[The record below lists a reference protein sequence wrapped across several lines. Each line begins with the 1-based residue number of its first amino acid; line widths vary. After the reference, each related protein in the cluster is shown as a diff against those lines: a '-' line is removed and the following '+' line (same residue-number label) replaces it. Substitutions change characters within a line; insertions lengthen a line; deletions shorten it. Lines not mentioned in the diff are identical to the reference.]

1 MLSRT
6 VEYALRAVVAIA
18 SAPAQRLRIE
28 DIAEKTQTPRA
39 YLAKIM
45 QSLVRAGLLQSQRGL
60 GGGLRLSRPPERMSV
75 LDVVN
80 AVDPLT
86 RIESCPLK
94 LREHGGRLCAL
105 HRRLDDAT
113 ALVEEAFRQTSI
125 DDLIPRGVGL
135 CETSERAPRRPT
147 RAKRR

>member
-6 VEYALRAVVAIA
+6 VEYALRAVVALA
-18 SAPAQRLRIE
+18 STPSQRLRIE
-28 DIAEKTQTPRA
+28 DVATTTQVPRA

-60 GGGLRLSRPPERMSV
+60 GGGLQLSRPPDRMSV
-75 LDVVN
+75 LDVVQ

-94 LREHGGRLCAL
+94 LQEHRASLCPL
-105 HRRLDDAT
+105 HRRLDEAT
-113 ALVEEAFRQTSI
+113 ALVEHAFRETLI
-125 DDLIPRGVGL
+125 VDLISRGVGL
-135 CETSERAPRRPT
+135 CDPSDESRSRTR
-147 RAKRR
+147 RAKRH

>member
-6 VEYALRAVVAIA
+6 VEYALRAVVALA
-18 SAPAQRLRIE
+18 SAPSQRLRIE
-28 DIAEKTQTPRA
+28 DVATTTQVPRA

-60 GGGLRLSRPPERMSV
+60 GGGLQLSRPPDRMSV
-75 LDVVN
+75 LDVVQ

-86 RIESCPLK
+86 RIESCPLN
-94 LREHGGRLCAL
+94 LHEHRGRLCPL
-105 HRRLDDAT
+105 HRRLDEAT
-113 ALVEEAFRQTSI
+113 ALVEHAFRQTLI
-125 DDLIPRGVGL
+125 VDLIPRGVGL
-135 CETSERAPRRPT
+135 CDTPDKPPSRRP